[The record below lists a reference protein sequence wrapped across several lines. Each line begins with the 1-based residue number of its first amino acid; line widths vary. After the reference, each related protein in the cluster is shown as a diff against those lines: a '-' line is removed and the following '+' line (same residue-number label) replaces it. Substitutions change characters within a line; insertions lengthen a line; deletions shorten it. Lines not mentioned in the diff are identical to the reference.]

1 MVCIV
6 DGDSNGPA
14 LVGVVDDR
22 SGRDWPARDWASPIL
37 QATHEDAAPLEVVER
52 TFLQR
57 TQALAQLARLQWA
70 QSLLKSPSEKG
81 SKQVWICILFLR
93 QSQTCLP
100 PLEGVLPR
108 GKYSKDLP
116 PVPRP

>member
-57 TQALAQLARLQWA
+57 TQALAQLARLQWLSPLKRKQA
-70 QSLLKSPSEKG
+70 SFDMYSVFATEPNLLASFG
-81 SKQVWICILFLR
+81 R
-93 QSQTCLP
+93 
-100 PLEGVLPR
+100 GVTT
-108 GKYSKDLP
+108 GEIQ
-116 PVPRP
+116 

>member
-6 DGDSNGPA
+6 DGDRNGPA

-57 TQALAQLARLQWA
+57 TQALAQLARLQWLSPLKKEA
-70 QSLLKSPSEKG
+70 SKFGYVFCFCDRAKLACLLWKG
-81 SKQVWICILFLR
+81 CYHGGNTSR
-93 QSQTCLP
+93 T
-100 PLEGVLPR
+100 
-108 GKYSKDLP
+108 
-116 PVPRP
+116 